1 MICMHGMIK
10 KRVCICKMKVFVYM
24 YIYIYT
30 AYISHTHIH
39 LYIYIHDI
47 YLTHTYTFVCIYI
60 YAPCKDRLCAVLENL
75 RHYPGVLH
83 RIILYPVPV
92 AAALFT
98 RLLIGKTNG
107 AKQTF

>member
-1 MICMHGMIK
+1 MHGMIK

-30 AYISHTHIH
+30 RHISHTHIYI
-39 LYIYIHDI
+39 YIYIHDI
-47 YLTHTYTFVCIYI
+47 YLTHTHIHMYVYIYI